1 MDKPI
6 VSLCLPT
13 NGIAEW
19 VFPVLDSIYN
29 QGVSASLYEVIV
41 TDNGD
46 NEIFYKLMIEYASH
60 HDNLIYKKTGAYMFD
75 NQLEALKIASGLF
88 FKFINHR
95 EVIVA
100 GALEKIINIIEEN
113 KVHKPVIY
121 FSNGSLEQD
130 FYILNTF
137 DAFIKTLRR
146 YASWT
151 SGVGIWK
158 DDYEKIPKNR
168 KVDRI
173 SPHSGILFS
182 ERKKTCYVI
191 DNFVFSREITSDH
204 TKKGVYDLFKA
215 FGIEEFAITLNLFI
229 DGDISIDT
237 LKYVKKDYKR
247 FVSELYWCFCIRK
260 RPCSYDLT
268 GFEDA
273 MGIFFK
279 KSDIIVNAYFIGLKK
294 FLRKIKSIVLARK

>member
-1 MDKPI
+1 M
-6 VSLCLPT
+6 
-13 NGIAEW
+13 
-19 VFPVLDSIYN
+19 
-29 QGVSASLYEVIV
+29 
-41 TDNGD
+41 
-46 NEIFYKLMIEYASH
+46 
-60 HDNLIYKKTGAYMFD
+60 
-75 NQLEALKIASGLF
+75 
-88 FKFINHR
+88 
-95 EVIVA
+95 
-100 GALEKIINIIEEN
+100 
-113 KVHKPVIY
+113 
-121 FSNGSLEQD
+121 EQD
-130 FYILNTF
+130 SYILNTF
-137 DAFIKTLRR
+137 DDFIKTLRR

-182 ERKKTCYVI
+182 ERKKNCYLI

-204 TKKGVYDLFKA
+204 TKKGVYDGFKA
-215 FGIEEFAITLNLFI
+215 FAIEEFAITLNLFI

-237 LKYVKKDYKR
+237 LKYVKKDYKQ
-247 FVSELYWCFCIRK
+247 FVSELYWRFCIIK

-279 KSDIIVNAYFIGLKK
+279 KRDIIVNACFIGLKK
-294 FLRKIKSIVLARK
+294 FLGKIKNIVLIRK